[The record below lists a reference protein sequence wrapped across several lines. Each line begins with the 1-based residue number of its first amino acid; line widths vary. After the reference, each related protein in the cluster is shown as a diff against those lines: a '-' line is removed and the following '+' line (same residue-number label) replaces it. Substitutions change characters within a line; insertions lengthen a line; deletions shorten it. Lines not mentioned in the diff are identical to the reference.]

1 MAQLDLPPMD
11 QDSSIIDSA
20 MLAGECIRVREQ
32 SHYREHLDLRSV
44 LASFF
49 LHVYHAKVNKR
60 HSALI
65 FIQEAISCARLL
77 RLDCDEIM
85 SDISSDVVDN
95 EDILFLLLWV
105 SERGYAM
112 HLGLSPSYADIVK
125 LPDANNISDNVHVQ
139 GLLELARLF
148 VAFAQCFSSNSSS
161 PFTDTLVTTEDFL
174 HGLSMQ
180 RDQAAFVR
188 LADYHITKEWMRTII
203 WQQAL
208 SLGLLSST
216 SYNALMTFT
225 FPSYVGRDLLSSLKD
240 YHSEDLL
247 PLGRDQLLK
256 CFEVANSLADT
267 LLCNPTVSADSCFRL
282 GPQEFLHG
290 LYQKLAPF
298 LEQDPILNSILRQ
311 KTAEALLRAP
321 SRLWTLD
328 VESAYE
334 DVMDDEQ
341 HGSGKYRPVNLTS
354 HTPAY

>member
-1 MAQLDLPPMD
+1 MAQLDLPPIE
-11 QDSSIIDSA
+11 QDSNIVDGA
-20 MLAGECIRVREQ
+20 VLAGECIRVREQ

-60 HSALI
+60 NSALI

-85 SDISSDVVDN
+85 SEVASDVVDN
-95 EDILFLLLWV
+95 EGILFLLLWV

-125 LPDANNISDNVHVQ
+125 LPDASAISDNVHVQ

-148 VAFAQCFSSNSSS
+148 VAFAQCIASNSSY
-161 PFTDTLVTTEDFL
+161 PFTDKLVTTEDFL

-240 YHSEDLL
+240 YNAEDLL

-267 LLCNPTVSADSCFRL
+267 LLCNPAVSADSRFRL
-282 GPQEFLHG
+282 GPLEFLHG
-290 LYQKLAPF
+290 LYQKLSPF

-328 VESAYE
+328 IESTHAG
-334 DVMDDEQ
+334 VMDDKE
-341 HGSGKYRPVNLTS
+341 GKSRPVNLS
-354 HTPAY
+354 FNMPIH